1 VIKDP
6 VALKYHRLYP
16 EQYHVLSLLD
26 GKRSLQ
32 EIRDGLRREFPTLHV
47 TLADIQHLI
56 TDLHDKDLTVSS
68 RFGQAPGLIKLLRKR
83 RRQKFQ
89 KSVTNIL
96 YLRLPGWDPERTLQ
110 WMYPKVRL
118 LFHPW
123 AVFLGVAFTMAS
135 LLLMAAQYEVFVQ
148 KLPEFHQ
155 FFGWP
160 NLIYMWL
167 MLGMT
172 KVIHEFGHGLACK
185 HFGGECHEMG
195 MMLLVFMPCLYC
207 DVSDSWMLKNKWQRI
222 AIGAAGM
229 YIEAVISAVSVFLWW
244 NTEPGLLHH
253 LCLNTFF
260 VTAVTTVIF
269 NANPLMRYDGYY
281 ILSDWLEIPNLRPK
295 ADRMVREKFSWY
307 CLGIESHPDP
317 FMPKTG
323 RAWFVLFAIAAA
335 LYRWVIMF
343 GITLFLYTV
352 LKPYGLQSIGITL
365 AVASLLGIVFS
376 LGRNTFR
383 IITAP
388 RSKPM
393 SRPKLAATLAVV
405 SLLLAVGV
413 LAPIPLHIEAP
424 FLLEPHDVQRV
435 YAVTPGQLTELSVR
449 PGQRVSRGT
458 VLMRLSNLE
467 KEDKRRLLSVERK
480 VQQTETHLYL
490 VLDDPARESLAQERL
505 VSIDEQRAE
514 LERQLQRLTIVAP
527 CDGTIVAPPRI
538 PEPKR
543 DPVHHQLDKWHG
555 SPLDLANVGSYI
567 EERTHL
573 LSVAPNDQFV
583 AVILIDQ
590 ADRNDLSVGQEVQ
603 LQFEHLP
610 GQIYTATITKISRRH
625 SDFAPKAL
633 SNKLGGGL
641 STVTDAQG
649 RERLTSSAYQATV
662 TIARDSA
669 LFRTGMRGQ
678 ARFVVD
684 QRTLAQW
691 AWRYVRQTL
700 AFRL

>member
-1 VIKDP
+1 MIKDP

-32 EIRDGLRREFPTLHV
+32 QIRDELRREFPTLHV

-56 TDLHDKDLTVSS
+56 TDLHDKDLTASS
-68 RFGQAPGLIKLLRKR
+68 RFGQAPGLIKLFSKRKSD
-83 RRQKFQ
+83 KL
-89 KSVTNIL
+89 KKALTNIL
-96 YLRLPGWDPERTLQ
+96 FLRLPGWDPERTLK
-110 WMYPKVRL
+110 WMYPKVRFM
-118 LFHPW
+118 FHPW
-123 AVFLGVAFTMAS
+123 AVFLAVAFIIAS
-135 LLLMAAQYEVFVQ
+135 MLLMAAQYEAFA
-148 KLPEFHQ
+148 KRLPEFQQ

-167 MLGMT
+167 MLGFT

-185 HFGGECHEMG
+185 HFKGECHEMG
-195 MMLLVFMPCLYC
+195 MMLLVFVPCLYC

-229 YIEAVISAVSVFLWW
+229 YIEVLISAFAVFLWW
-244 NTEPGLLHH
+244 NTEPGLVHH

-281 ILSDWLEIPNLRPK
+281 MLSDFLEIPNLRPK
-295 ADRMVREKFSWY
+295 ADRMLREKFSWY
-307 CLGIESHPDP
+307 CLGIETNPDP

-323 RAWFVLFAIAAA
+323 RAWFALFAIAASV
-335 LYRWVIMF
+335 YRWVIMF

-365 AVASLLGIVFS
+365 AVVSLLGIVFS
-376 LGRNTFR
+376 LGRNVYQ
-383 IITAP
+383 IISAP

-393 SRPKLAATLAVV
+393 SRPKLAATLTVA
-405 SLLLAVGV
+405 SSLLAVGFLV
-413 LAPIPLHIEAP
+413 PVPLHIEAP
-424 FLLEPHDVQRV
+424 FLLEPHNVQRV
-435 YAVTPGQLTELSVR
+435 YAITPGQLTKISVD
-449 PGQRVSRGT
+449 PGQQVHNGE
-458 VLMRLSNLE
+458 VLMQLFNPE
-467 KEDKRRLLSVERK
+467 KEDESRTLLVSRQ
-480 VQQTETHLYL
+480 VQQNETDLYH
-490 VLDDPARESLAQERL
+490 VLEDPARESLANEQLE
-505 VSIDEQRAE
+505 SIDEQISE
-514 LERQLQRLTIVAP
+514 LDSQLRRLTIVAP
-527 CDGTIVAPPRI
+527 CDGTVVAPPRI

-543 DPVHHQLDKWHG
+543 DPDRHALSKWHG
-555 SPLDLANVGSYI
+555 SPLDRSNIGSHI
-567 EERTHL
+567 EKRTHL
-573 LSVAPNDQFV
+573 FSVAPNDQFV

-590 ADRNDLSVGQEVQ
+590 ADRNDLSLGQEVQ

-610 GQIYTATITKISRRH
+610 GQIHTGAITEISRRH
-625 SDFAPKAL
+625 LDFAPKAL
-633 SNKLGGGL
+633 TNKLGGRL

-649 RERLTSSAYQATV
+649 RERLLSSVYQATV
-662 TIARDSA
+662 IIAKDPV

-691 AWRYVRQTL
+691 GWRYVRQTFT
-700 AFRL
+700 FRL

>member
-1 VIKDP
+1 MIKDP

-16 EQYHVLSLLD
+16 EQYHVLGLLD
-26 GKRSLQ
+26 GQRSLQ
-32 EIRDGLRREFPTLHV
+32 EIRDELRREFPTLHV
-47 TLADIQHLI
+47 TLIDIQHLI
-56 TDLHDKDLTVSS
+56 TDLHDKDLTISS
-68 RFGQAPGLIKLLRKR
+68 RFGQAAGLIKLFRKR
-83 RRQKFQ
+83 KGQKLK
-89 KSVTNIL
+89 KSLMNVL

-110 WMYPKVRL
+110 WMYPKIRL

-123 AVFLGVAFTMAS
+123 AVFSGVAITIASLMLMAS
-135 LLLMAAQYEVFVQ
+135 QYQAFVQ

-167 MLGMT
+167 MLGLT

-229 YIEAVISAVSVFLWW
+229 YIEVLLSAFSVFLWW

-281 ILSDWLEIPNLRPK
+281 MLSDWLEIPNLRPK
-295 ADRMVREKFSWY
+295 ADRMLRDKFAWY

-323 RAWFVLFAIAAA
+323 RAWFALFAIAAS

-352 LKPYGLQSIGITL
+352 LKPYGLQSIGVTL
-365 AVASLLGIVFS
+365 AVVSLGGIVFS

-388 RSKPM
+388 RSQPM
-393 SRPKLAATLAVV
+393 SRPKLAATLTVV
-405 SLLLAVGV
+405 SLLLAGGFLV
-413 LAPIPLHIEAP
+413 PIPLHIEAP
-424 FLLEPHDVQRV
+424 FLLEPHNVQRV
-435 YAVTPGQLTELSVR
+435 YAITPGQLTKLSVT

-458 VLMRLSNLE
+458 VLMQLSNPE
-467 KEDKRRLLSVERK
+467 KEDKRRLLSVQEK
-480 VQQTETHLYL
+480 VQQSETHLYL
-490 VLDDPARESLAQERL
+490 VLDDPARESLAHVKL

-527 CDGTIVAPPRI
+527 CDGTIVAPPRVA
-538 PEPKR
+538 EPKR
-543 DPVHHQLDKWHG
+543 DPDSHRLSTWHG
-555 SPLDLANVGSYI
+555 SPLDRSNIGSYI

-573 LSVAPNDQFV
+573 LSVAPDDQFV

-590 ADRNDLSVGQEVQ
+590 ADRNDLAVGQEVQ

-610 GQIYTATITKISRRH
+610 GQIHTGAITEISRRH

-641 STVTDAQG
+641 STVTDAHG

-662 TIARDSA
+662 TIAKDPA
-669 LFRTGMRGQ
+669 LFRTGMRGH

-684 QRTLAQW
+684 QRSLAQW

-700 AFRL
+700 TFRL